1 MEPKLCGRLIP
12 AVAAGSEITAE
23 TLAEIRDSLPAG
35 FHLYRGDDLGIDAP
49 RELAEP
55 FSSIPVLPARARYQ
69 GEPIAVLVGPTWA
82 ETDYLSSEIHQ
93 SLGAVPEIDPAPVW
107 YDSGSTLP
115 DAQPQQ
121 SGDNPSTPPVATET
135 SGTAQQHAPEST
147 SENTPDD
154 EPSTSSDPP
163 AVVPQLAEGNYAT
176 ALQLHIADEAL
187 WARGEPARKGAH
199 VAAPTQWPAL
209 IRSTVARLLRANA
222 RSVVVEA
229 QSTAGSRDAALW
241 MPAYLAVIAAAVA
254 RIERSPVI
262 IALRA
267 DQRALTG
274 GRSPADIT
282 WSSRLDIEGVLTSN
296 RVTVDLDLGA
306 YPTLLDETGRRVRR
320 AVESIYR
327 VPEVE
332 YAITLHRSSAL
343 PMGAMEGVG
352 TAQVAFAREVHY
364 NRLAELAQEDP
375 VHWRR
380 RHLRSDWP
388 VLHELLGSVAD
399 ESDFHRRYAAN
410 ELVKKRRIQLPRNS
424 KALRGIGCAVA
435 EQISGVTGGREI
447 GAVTIRL
454 DPGGKALLFCSLPT
468 PTARLIV
475 AWRQLV
481 AQELGLDIDAVSVD
495 TTYSTDQYDS
505 GPRLFSRGV
514 SVVPRAIQSICQTI
528 QKQRFRE
535 PLPIQV
541 RRTIRTSRA
550 VRTPADAMRSAGA
563 AAVEAILIP
572 SSMEIDIKS
581 VTLSVYAGRILDRGS
596 AEAELRRG
604 IYQALNWTLH
614 EAVHDPGVIGRY
626 RTTFRGRPP
635 RLRIVFGAAERRD
648 GPTGI
653 GELPFLTVPAALTS
667 AISQASGLYLD
678 TLPVRSATL
687 LQMLQE
693 D

>member
-1 MEPKLCGRLIP
+1 MAPKLCGRLIP
-12 AVAAGSEITAE
+12 AVAAGSEITDE
-23 TLAEIRDSLPAG
+23 TLAEIRSALPAG
-35 FHLYRGDDLGIDAP
+35 FHLYRGDDLGIDPP

-55 FSSIPVLPARARYQ
+55 FNSIAVLPARARYQ

-93 SLGAVPEIDPAPVW
+93 SLGAVPEIDIAPVW
-107 YDSGSTLP
+107 RDSGSTIPDTQPQESDDDISTTQAPENAPATEPENTSKDAPENPPDNQP
-115 DAQPQQ
+115 DASSTTSNVIPQ
-121 SGDNPSTPPVATET
+121 V
-135 SGTAQQHAPEST
+135 
-147 SENTPDD
+147 
-154 EPSTSSDPP
+154 
-163 AVVPQLAEGNYAT
+163 AEGSYTT

-187 WARGEPARKGAH
+187 WAQGVPARKGAH
-199 VAAPTQWPAL
+199 VLAPTQWPSV
-209 IRSTVARLLRANA
+209 IRSSISRILRVNA

-229 QSTAGSRDAALW
+229 QPTAGSRDAALW
-241 MPAYLAVIAAAVA
+241 MPAYLAVIAAAVT
-254 RIERSPVI
+254 RIERSPVT

-267 DQRALTG
+267 DQRVLTG
-274 GRSPADIT
+274 GRSPAHIT
-282 WSSRLDIEGVLTSN
+282 WSSRLDSEGVLTSN
-296 RVTVDLDLGA
+296 QVTVALDLGA

-327 VPEVE
+327 VPELE
-332 YAITLHRSSAL
+332 YAISLHPSPAL

-435 EQISGVTGGREI
+435 EQISGVTGDREL
-447 GAVTIRL
+447 GAVTVRL

-468 PTARLIV
+468 PTSRLIV

-481 AQELGLDIDAVSVD
+481 AQELGLEMDAVSVD

-563 AAVEAILIP
+563 AAVEAILLP
-572 SSMEIDIKS
+572 SSMEIDIKT

-614 EAVHDPGVIGRY
+614 EAVHDPGAVGRY